1 MASRL
6 LCKSQLLKQSPIR
19 QVARS
24 YGTESKHAAQH
35 FPEESFGG
43 NAWRNGLIAVIAGV
57 AWYRIDQH
65 VTHSGDEKHPFTK
78 WIEYH
83 MTTSEEKDSTNQANL
98 ISATAAAEYKLFAQE
113 AQRAP
118 IYRMR
123 YPEAFERASPRG
135 LTAGNQVDLSDL
147 KIRSD

>member
-1 MASRL
+1 MVARL
-6 LCKSQLLKQSPIR
+6 LNSQILKQSR
-19 QVARS
+19 QVVRS
-24 YGTESKHAAQH
+24 YATETKQAAQH

-43 NAWRNGLIAVIAGV
+43 NAWRNGVIAVVAAV

-65 VTHSGDEKHPFTK
+65 ITQGDEKHPFTK
-78 WIEYH
+78 WIEYR
-83 MTTSEEKDSTNQANL
+83 MSSAEEKDNINQANL
-98 ISATAAAEYKLFAQE
+98 AGAEAAAEYKLFAQD

-123 YPEAFERASPRG
+123 YPESFERASPRA
-135 LTAGNQVDLSDL
+135 LVTGNQVDLTDL